1 VDALAFIGGRG
12 WDLAY
17 IASFTALFTVP
28 FVVYLILLAR
38 GTVHLPM
45 GRNKRGGAGR
55 RLFGP
60 LFIGY
65 YYWMM
70 GPLFRLTIRTSLT
83 PNQVT
88 MAALVGALLSAVA
101 IGTGHF
107 ALASALVIG
116 GSSLDMIDGEL
127 ARAKHLGT
135 SGGAFLDSTIDR
147 VCDGVIFSGCV
158 VYYAGTAIMY
168 VALTA
173 LVMSFTVSYTR
184 SRAESLGLS
193 SPEGLMQRAER
204 IVILG
209 IALAFSPI
217 VAHHVEGF
225 VAHPFYVVTAGAL
238 CIIAALNT
246 ITAVARILATMER
259 LKESSSGIGAA
270 PAPLEAQ
277 PENLREENAA
287 LGVPSLVPQAGPS
300 IH

>member
-1 VDALAFIGGRG
+1 MNPLAFASRTG

-17 IASFTALFTVP
+17 IASFTLLFTVP
-28 FVVYLILLAR
+28 FVVYLILLA
-38 GTVHLPM
+38 GGAVSLSM
-45 GRNKRGGAGR
+45 DRNKRGGAGR

-70 GPLFRLTIRTSLT
+70 GPLFRLAIRTSLT

-88 MAALVGALLSAVA
+88 VAALVGACLSAVA
-101 IGTGHF
+101 ISTGHF

-116 GSSLDMIDGEL
+116 GSSLDMIDGVL
-127 ARAKHLGT
+127 ARAKHLST

-158 VYYAGTAIMY
+158 VYYAGTPIMY

-184 SRAESLGLS
+184 SKAESLGLS
-193 SPEGLMQRAER
+193 SPEGLMQRGER

-217 VAHHVEGF
+217 VAHRVEGP

-246 ITAVARILATMER
+246 ITAVARIVATMER
-259 LKESSSGIGAA
+259 LKESSPAIGAA
-270 PAPLEAQ
+270 PAPPEAQ
-277 PENLREENAA
+277 PENLQRDNAA
-287 LGVPSLVPQAGPS
+287 IGVPSLVAQTGPS